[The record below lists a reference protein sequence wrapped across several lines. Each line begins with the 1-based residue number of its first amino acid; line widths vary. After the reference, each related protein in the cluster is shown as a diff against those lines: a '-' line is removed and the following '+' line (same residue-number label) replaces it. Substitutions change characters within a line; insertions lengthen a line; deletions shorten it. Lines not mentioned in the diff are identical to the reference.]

1 MIKNGLTS
9 CAGMWWS
16 SSTESPPL
24 ARKAIQKLV
33 YQTEDLE
40 TIASF
45 NGADATRE
53 FLSKNPVDLVF
64 LDIQMPGVNGI
75 EFARTIAKHT
85 LVVFTTAFHEFASES
100 YDVDAIDYLIK
111 PVKLERF
118 QKAVE
123 KAHTYLKL
131 FHTDHANSDIENITT
146 DYIFVRSERRI
157 FKVYFS
163 DILYI
168 EGLKYYVIIYLANQ
182 KVITLMNIKTI
193 HELLPKSSFVRVSK
207 SYIINVNNIDS
218 VDNNTVYI
226 GENDI
231 PIGNIYRD
239 YFFDK
244 FVTKKI
250 LSSNILR
257 NAEHPI

>member
-1 MIKNGLTS
+1 MNCIIVDD
-9 CAGMWWS
+9 
-16 SSTESPPL
+16 EPL
-24 ARKAIQKLV
+24 ARKAIEKLV
-33 YQTEDLE
+33 YKTENLE

-45 NGADATRE
+45 NGADATKG
-53 FLSKNPVDLVF
+53 FLTTNAVDLVF

-75 EFARTIAKHT
+75 EFARTIPKNT
-85 LVVFTTAFHEFASES
+85 LVVFTTAHHEFASES

-123 KAHTYLKL
+123 KAHTYCKL
-131 FHTDHANSDIENITT
+131 FCTDHANSNIENITT

-157 FKVYFS
+157 FKVHFS

-168 EGLKYYVIIYLANQ
+168 EGLKDYVIIYLETQ

-193 HELLPKSSFVRVSK
+193 HELLPKSFFVRVSK
-207 SYIINVNNIDS
+207 SYIINVNNIGS
-218 VDNNTVYI
+218 IDNNTVYI
-226 GENDI
+226 GENEI

-239 YFFDK
+239 HFFNE
-244 FVTKKI
+244 FVTRKI
-250 LSSNILR
+250 LSK
-257 NAEHPI
+257 

>member
-1 MIKNGLTS
+1 MNCIIVDD
-9 CAGMWWS
+9 
-16 SSTESPPL
+16 EPL

-33 YQTEDLE
+33 YQTVNLE
-40 TIASF
+40 VIGSF
-45 NGADATRE
+45 NGVGATRD
-53 FLSKNPVDLVF
+53 FLAKNAVDLVF

-75 EFARTIAKHT
+75 EFARGIPKNT

-100 YDVDAIDYLIK
+100 YEVDAIDYLIK

-123 KAHTYLKL
+123 KAHTYCKL
-131 FHTDHANSDIENITT
+131 FHTKHTNSNIENITA
-146 DYIFVRSERRI
+146 DYIFVRAERRI
-157 FKVYFS
+157 FKVHFS

-168 EGLKYYVIIYLANQ
+168 EGLKDYVIIYLETQ

-193 HELLPKSSFVRVSK
+193 HELLPKSFFVRVSK
-207 SYIINVNNIDS
+207 SYIINVKNIDS

-226 GENDI
+226 GENEI

-239 YFFDK
+239 YFFDE
-244 FVTKKI
+244 FVTRKI
-250 LSSNILR
+250 LSK
-257 NAEHPI
+257 

>member
-1 MIKNGLTS
+1 MNCIIVDD
-9 CAGMWWS
+9 
-16 SSTESPPL
+16 EPL
-24 ARKAIQKLV
+24 ARKAIEKLV
-33 YQTEDLE
+33 YQTENLE
-40 TIASF
+40 SIATF

-53 FLSKNPVDLVF
+53 FLAKNTVDLVF

-75 EFARTIAKHT
+75 EFARTIPKKT

-100 YDVDAIDYLIK
+100 YEVDAIDYLIK

-123 KAHTYLKL
+123 KAQTYCKL
-131 FHTDHANSDIENITT
+131 FHTDNINSNIENITD
-146 DYIFVRSERRI
+146 DYIFVRAERRI
-157 FKVYFS
+157 FKVHFN

-168 EGLKYYVIIYLANQ
+168 EGLKDYVVIYLETQ

-193 HELLPKSSFVRVSK
+193 HDLIPKSFFVRVSK
-207 SYIINVNNIDS
+207 SYIVNVNNIDS

-226 GENDI
+226 GKSEI

-239 YFFDK
+239 FFFNE

-250 LSSNILR
+250 LNK
-257 NAEHPI
+257 

>member
-1 MIKNGLTS
+1 MNCIIVDD
-9 CAGMWWS
+9 
-16 SSTESPPL
+16 EPL

-33 YQTEDLE
+33 SQTENLE
-40 TIASF
+40 SLASF

-53 FLSKNPVDLVF
+53 FLGKNSVDLVF

-75 EFARTIAKHT
+75 EFARTIPKKT

-100 YDVDAIDYLIK
+100 YEVDAIDYLIK

-123 KAHTYLKL
+123 KAQTYCKL
-131 FHTDHANSDIENITT
+131 FHTEHANSNIENITN
-146 DYIFVRSERRI
+146 DYIFVRADRRM
-157 FKVYFS
+157 FKVHFS

-168 EGLKYYVIIYLANQ
+168 EGLKDYVIIYLENQ
-182 KVITLMNIKTI
+182 KVVTLMNIKTI
-193 HELLPKSSFVRVSK
+193 HDLLPKSFFARVSK
-207 SYIINVNNIDS
+207 SYIINVNKIDS

-226 GENDI
+226 GKNEI
-231 PIGNIYRD
+231 PVGNIYRD
-239 YFFDK
+239 FFFTE

-250 LSSNILR
+250 LSK
-257 NAEHPI
+257 

>member
-1 MIKNGLTS
+1 MNCIIVDD
-9 CAGMWWS
+9 
-16 SSTESPPL
+16 EPL
-24 ARKAIQKLV
+24 ARKAIQKLI
-33 YQTEDLE
+33 YQTENLE
-40 TIASF
+40 VVGSF
-45 NGADATRE
+45 NGVEATKA
-53 FLSKNPVDLVF
+53 FLATNPVDLIF

-75 EFARTIAKHT
+75 EFARTIPRDT
-85 LVVFTTAFHEFASES
+85 LVIFTTAFHEFASES
-100 YDVDAIDYLIK
+100 YEVDAIDYLIK

-123 KAHTYLKL
+123 KAGTYCKL
-131 FHTDHANSDIENITT
+131 FHTEQTKSNIETITT
-146 DYIFVRSERRI
+146 DYIFVKSERRI
-157 FKVYFS
+157 FKVHFS

-168 EGLKYYVIIYLANQ
+168 EGLKDYVIIYLLNQ

-226 GENDI
+226 RESEI

-239 YFFDK
+239 YFFNE
-244 FVTKKI
+244 FVTRKI
-250 LSSNILR
+250 LSK
-257 NAEHPI
+257 

>member
-1 MIKNGLTS
+1 MNCIIVDD
-9 CAGMWWS
+9 
-16 SSTESPPL
+16 EPL
-24 ARKAIQKLV
+24 ARKAIEKMV
-33 YQTEDLE
+33 YQTDNLE
-40 TIASF
+40 VVASF

-53 FLSKNPVDLVF
+53 FLAKNAVDLVF

-75 EFARTIAKHT
+75 EFARTIPKKT

-100 YDVDAIDYLIK
+100 YEVDAIDYLIK
-111 PVKLERF
+111 PIKLERF

-123 KAHTYLKL
+123 KAQTYCKL
-131 FHTDHANSDIENITT
+131 FHTDYINSNIENISD
-146 DYIFVRSERRI
+146 DYIFVRAERRI
-157 FKVYFS
+157 HKVHFS
-163 DILYI
+163 DILFI
-168 EGLKYYVIIYLANQ
+168 EGLKDYVVIYLENQ

-193 HELLPKSSFVRVSK
+193 HDLIPKSFFVRVSK

-226 GENDI
+226 GENEI

-239 YFFDK
+239 HFFNE

-250 LSSNILR
+250 LTR
-257 NAEHPI
+257 

>member
-1 MIKNGLTS
+1 MNCIIVDD
-9 CAGMWWS
+9 
-16 SSTESPPL
+16 EPL

-33 YQTEDLE
+33 NETENLE
-40 TIASF
+40 SIASF
-45 NGADATRE
+45 NGVDPTRE
-53 FLSKNPVDLVF
+53 FLAKNTVDLVF

-75 EFARTIAKHT
+75 EFARTIPKKT

-100 YDVDAIDYLIK
+100 YEVDAIDYLIK

-123 KAHTYLKL
+123 KAQTYCKL
-131 FHTDHANSDIENITT
+131 FHTDTNSDIENITD
-146 DYIFVRSERRI
+146 DYIFVRADRRM
-157 FKVYFS
+157 FKVHFS

-168 EGLKYYVIIYLANQ
+168 EGLKDYVIIYIENQ
-182 KVITLMNIKTI
+182 KVVTLMNIKTI
-193 HELLPKSSFVRVSK
+193 HDLLPKSFFVRVSK
-207 SYIINVNNIDS
+207 SYIINVNKIDS

-226 GENDI
+226 GKTEI

-239 YFFDK
+239 FFFNE

-250 LSSNILR
+250 LNK
-257 NAEHPI
+257 

>member
-1 MIKNGLTS
+1 MNCIIVDD
-9 CAGMWWS
+9 
-16 SSTESPPL
+16 EPL
-24 ARKAIQKLV
+24 ARIAIQKLV
-33 YQTEDLE
+33 CQTENLE
-40 TIASF
+40 TLASF

-53 FLSKNPVDLVF
+53 FLAKNTVDLVF

-75 EFARTIAKHT
+75 EFAKTIPKKT

-100 YDVDAIDYLIK
+100 YEVDAIDYLIK

-123 KAHTYLKL
+123 KAQTYCKL
-131 FHTDHANSDIENITT
+131 FHAVGINSNIENITT

-157 FKVYFS
+157 FKVHFS

-168 EGLKYYVIIYLANQ
+168 EGLKDYVIIYLATQ

-193 HELLPKSSFVRVSK
+193 HELLPKSFFVRVSK

-226 GENDI
+226 GENEI

-239 YFFDK
+239 YFFNE
-244 FVTKKI
+244 FVTRKI
-250 LSSNILR
+250 LSK
-257 NAEHPI
+257 

>member
-1 MIKNGLTS
+1 MNCIIVDD
-9 CAGMWWS
+9 
-16 SSTESPPL
+16 EPL

-33 YQTEDLE
+33 NETEDLE
-40 TIASF
+40 SIASF

-53 FLSKNPVDLVF
+53 FLAKNAVDLIF

-75 EFARTIAKHT
+75 EFARTIPKKT

-100 YDVDAIDYLIK
+100 YEVDAIDYLIK

-123 KAHTYLKL
+123 KAQTYCKL
-131 FHTDHANSDIENITT
+131 FHTDDINSKIENITN
-146 DYIFVRSERRI
+146 DYIFVRAERRI
-157 FKVYFS
+157 FKIHFS

-168 EGLKYYVIIYLANQ
+168 EGLKDYVVIYLDNQ

-193 HELLPKSSFVRVSK
+193 HDLIPKSSFVRVSK
-207 SYIINVNNIDS
+207 SYIINVNHIDS

-226 GENDI
+226 RKSEI

-239 YFFDK
+239 FFFNE

-250 LSSNILR
+250 LNK
-257 NAEHPI
+257 